1 MGLLRV
7 SLNWLLWLLD
17 LMLVGNESL
26 LVCVTMGRVGLRMG
40 VVGVVGML
48 MVVKTTTVM
57 GMRMGVGVWGEVGL
71 LWLRPLGG
79 QERLFCNPVSVLL
92 NY

>member
-57 GMRMGVGVWGEVGL
+57 SMRMGVGVWGKVGL

-79 QERLFCNPVSVLL
+79 QERLFRNPVSVLL